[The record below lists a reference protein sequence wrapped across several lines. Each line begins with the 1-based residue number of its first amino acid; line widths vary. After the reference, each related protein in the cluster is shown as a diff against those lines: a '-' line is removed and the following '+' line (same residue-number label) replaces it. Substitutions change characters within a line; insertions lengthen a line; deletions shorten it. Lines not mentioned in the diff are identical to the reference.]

1 MNKADN
7 VAGSRATDSL
17 INYETVKYFNNEQH
31 EANRFDDALK
41 NYEGAALKT
50 QTSLSALNF
59 GQNVIF
65 STALS
70 SAMIMC
76 ANGIT
81 NGTMTIGDLVLCSF
95 SNVLLFVSLC
105 YLFKAPHL

>member
-1 MNKADN
+1 M
-7 VAGSRATDSL
+7 VLTTIIVVSRFNIQGVFGTD
-17 INYETVKYFNNEQH
+17 
-31 EANRFDDALK
+31 
-41 NYEGAALKT
+41 YEGAALKT

-105 YLFKAPHL
+105 YLFKTPHP

>member
-1 MNKADN
+1 MCQGGFNIQG
-7 VAGSRATDSL
+7 VFGTD
-17 INYETVKYFNNEQH
+17 
-31 EANRFDDALK
+31 
-41 NYEGAALKT
+41 YEGAALKT